1 MTLDEPRKT
10 TILWVVLS
18 PSRLEVYWMSKKRT
32 PKIPCETPGAA
43 TVSLGTRL
51 REARDRAGMTP
62 RMLHEKTRVPL
73 EAISALEEE
82 RYEALPAAV
91 YVRGFIKLLC
101 GELKLPYDEL
111 TALLPSIDHAP
122 SAAALTLLDLPTA
135 ASTRES
141 GDKEEEKQTRVST
154 ALVLFILV
162 VIASLA
168 ISYFASQ
175 KERESLQTP
184 SASETTH
191 LDVTG

>member
-1 MTLDEPRKT
+1 
-10 TILWVVLS
+10 
-18 PSRLEVYWMSKKRT
+18 MSKKRT
-32 PKIPCETPGAA
+32 PKIPCETPGEAPGP
-43 TVSLGTRL
+43 LGARL
-51 REARDRAGMTP
+51 RTARDHAGMTP

-82 RYEALPAAV
+82 RFDALPAPV
-91 YVRGFIKLLC
+91 YVRGFLKLLC

-111 TALLPSIDHAP
+111 TAQLPQTGPAP
-122 SAAALTLLDLPTA
+122 SAAALSLLDLPSA

-175 KERESLQTP
+175 KERERLQTP

>member
-1 MTLDEPRKT
+1 
-10 TILWVVLS
+10 
-18 PSRLEVYWMSKKRT
+18 MSKKRI
-32 PKIPCETPGAA
+32 PKIPCETPGSAP
-43 TVSLGTRL
+43 VSLGTRL
-51 REARDRAGMTP
+51 REARDRAGLTP
-62 RMLHEKTRVPL
+62 QMLHEKTRVPL
-73 EAISALEEE
+73 EAISALEDE
-82 RYEALPAAV
+82 RFDALPASV
-91 YVRGFIKLLC
+91 YARGFIKLLC

-111 TALLPSIDHAP
+111 AALLPVTGPAP
-122 SAAALTLLDLPTA
+122 SPASLNLLDLPTA
-135 ASTRES
+135 AARES
-141 GDKEEEKQTRVST
+141 GDKEEEKQARVST